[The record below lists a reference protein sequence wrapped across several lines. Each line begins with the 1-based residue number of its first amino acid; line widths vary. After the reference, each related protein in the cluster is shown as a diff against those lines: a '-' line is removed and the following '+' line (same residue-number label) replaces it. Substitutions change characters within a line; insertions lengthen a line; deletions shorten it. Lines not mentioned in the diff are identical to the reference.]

1 MSTPMHTHTLFF
13 TLMLGVL
20 FSTTVAH
27 AQGTNCRTVTA
38 AEVTAG
44 FPVGSV
50 RCDSDRAVVPQVS
63 IESVNY
69 LLSRLVEP
77 HRSQRPYY
85 ITNLNPGF
93 ATCLAQFM
101 QDVESKGIK
110 MEIFSGARNEEDQRR
125 AISQAR
131 PGYAAAVGK
140 SPHQRGI
147 AADLKCNGSSS
158 CAPMVAQGAT
168 IESIAQ
174 KHGLDFPL
182 LPGKPRGSRI
192 YEPWHIEPAR
202 SECSTIGF
210 SPTNGSSAT
219 TAPGNGIV
227 SRLLSGLT
235 GGNQC
240 QQLSTQCT
248 SGNNTACMQYAQ
260 QCSQGQNSATPSLP
274 TLPTGSSQGTS
285 GISNAYATPPQQETV
300 AVSPPAQT
308 SSATTTTG
316 TTTSTTSVHI
326 LEQIAISTDIA
337 TTTATTSRPL
347 GTTTITLLAQ
357 EQVRLSDSTH
367 IVPESYTGT
376 TTVFLPS
383 LPSENTF
390 TTPSPLD
397 TQTPNTLSSPRT
409 LSLLAEA
416 QHILETILSFIQP
429 FSLARYEATSD
440 EYTEE
445 DFLHALEDLEAALP
459 ATE

>member
-1 MSTPMHTHTLFF
+1 MHTHTLFF
-13 TLMLGVL
+13 TLVLGVL
-20 FSTTVAH
+20 FSATVAY

-210 SPTNGSSAT
+210 SPTNATNGSSAT
-219 TAPGNGIV
+219 TAPGNGII

-248 SGNNTACMQYAQ
+248 SGNSTACMQYAQ
-260 QCSQGQNSATPSLP
+260 QCSQGQNPAVPSLP
-274 TLPTGSSQGTS
+274 TPPTGSSQGTS
-285 GISNAYATPPQQETV
+285 GISTAYTTPPQQETV
-300 AVSPPAQT
+300 TVTPPAQT
-308 SSATTTTG
+308 SPATTTTS
-316 TTTSTTSVHI
+316 TATSTTSIHI
-326 LEQIAISTDIA
+326 LEQIAVSTDIA

-357 EQVRLSDSTH
+357 EQARLSDTTNT
-367 IVPESYTGT
+367 VPVPSTGT
-376 TTVFLPS
+376 TDVFLPS
-383 LPSENTF
+383 LPSDSTF
-390 TTPSPLD
+390 TSPPP
-397 TQTPNTLSSPRT
+397 TQTGAQSTFSASRA

-416 QHILETILSFIQP
+416 QRILENLLLFVQP
-429 FSLARYEATSD
+429 FSLTRHETSLE
-440 EYTEE
+440 EYTDE
-445 DFLHALEDLEAALP
+445 DFLRALEDLEAATP
-459 ATE
+459 HEE